1 MQTQERQFQVN
12 GLTIAAIAHG
22 NASDVPVLALHGW
35 LDNAASFSRLA
46 PQLAGCCTVA
56 IDMPGQGMTS
66 HRFPQGSYN
75 LWDDLLDLLAL
86 ADELG
91 WQQFH
96 LLAHSRG
103 AMIALLLAAVAPERI
118 RSLSLLDGILPMPVK
133 AEDCV
138 HQLQRFVADFRRPSR
153 QSSKIYA
160 TFDDALQARCKSASM
175 NELTARPIV
184 ERALELSS
192 LGYRWRHDT
201 RVMAASSFKLTQPH
215 IDAVM
220 KSLKVP
226 TLLLLAEQG
235 VMKHFGEMLQWLQGF
250 PIVSQY
256 SLPGTHHFHLEPD
269 VAALVAQQV
278 LPHILLHEKLSHD
291 ALSHTTASGEK
302 RLATGVEQ

>member
-1 MQTQERQFQVN
+1 MPPNPMQSQERTFQVN
-12 GLTIAAIAHG
+12 GLSIAAICHG
-22 NASDVPVLALHGW
+22 DTTDIPVLALHGW

-46 PQLAGCCTVA
+46 PLMAGCHTVA
-56 IDMPGQGMTS
+56 IDMPGQGLTS

-86 ADELG
+86 ADQLG
-91 WQQFH
+91 WQRFH

-103 AMIALLLAAVAPERI
+103 AMIALLLAAVAPERVV
-118 RSLSLLDGILPMPVK
+118 SLNLLDGIFPLPVK

-138 HQLQRFVADFRRPSR
+138 NQLQRFVADFRRPSR

-160 TFDDALQARCKSASM
+160 SFDDALKARCLSANM
-175 NELTARPIV
+175 TETTARPIV

-215 IDAVM
+215 IEAVM
-220 KSLKVP
+220 QSLKVS

-235 VMKHFGEMLQWLQGF
+235 VMKVFAEMLQWLQQF
-250 PIVSQY
+250 PVVQQRYVGGS
-256 SLPGTHHFHLEPD
+256 HHFHLEPD
-269 VAALVAQQV
+269 IAGLIAEQV
-278 LPHILLHEKLSHD
+278 LPHIVFHHGMTSK
-291 ALSHTTASGEK
+291 
-302 RLATGVEQ
+302 VEN

>member
-1 MQTQERQFQVN
+1 MNPSHRQTERTFQVN
-12 GLTIAAIAHG
+12 GLSIAAICHG
-22 NASDVPVLALHGW
+22 DASDTPVLALHGW
-35 LDNAASFSRLA
+35 LDNAASFARLA
-46 PQLAGCCTVA
+46 PLLTGCYTVA

-86 ADELG
+86 ADQLG
-91 WQQFH
+91 WQRFH

-103 AMIALLLAAVAPERI
+103 AMIALLLAAVAPDRI
-118 RSLSLLDGILPMPVK
+118 SSLSLLDGILPLPVK

-138 HQLQRFVADFRRPSR
+138 NQLQRFVADFRRPSR

-160 TFDDALQARCKSASM
+160 SFDDALKSRCLSANM
-175 NELTARPIV
+175 TETTARPIV

-201 RVMAASSFKLTQPH
+201 RVMAASSFKLTQSH

-220 KSLKVP
+220 HSLKVP

-235 VMKHFGEMLQWLQGF
+235 VMKVFADMLQRLQGF
-250 PIVSQY
+250 PLVQQRYLRGS
-256 SLPGTHHFHLEPD
+256 HHFHLEPD
-269 VAALVAQQV
+269 VAVLIAQLI
-278 LPHILLHEKLSHD
+278 LPHIASHD
-291 ALSHTTASGEK
+291 GAA
-302 RLATGVEQ
+302 ATLEN

>member
-1 MQTQERQFQVN
+1 MHIHERQFQVN
-12 GLTIAAIAHG
+12 GLSVATVCHG
-22 NASDVPVLALHGW
+22 DATDMPVLALHGW

-46 PQLAGCCTVA
+46 PLLTGCYTVA

-86 ADELG
+86 ADQLG
-91 WQQFH
+91 WQRFH

-103 AMIALLLAAVAPERI
+103 AMIALLLAAVAPERVC
-118 RSLSLLDGILPMPVK
+118 SLNLLDGILPLPVK

-138 HQLQRFVADFRRPSR
+138 KQLQRFVADFRRPSR

-160 TFDDALQARCKSASM
+160 SFDDALQARCVAANM
-175 NELTARPIV
+175 TEITARPIV

-220 KSLKVP
+220 QSLKVS
-226 TLLLLAEQG
+226 TLLLLAEHG
-235 VMKHFGEMLQWLQGF
+235 VMKVFGETLQWLQQF
-250 PIVSQY
+250 PLVQQQY
-256 SLPGTHHFHLEPD
+256 LGGSHHFHLEPD
-269 VAALVAQQV
+269 IAGRIAEQL
-278 LPHILLHEKLSHD
+278 LPHITSHHD
-291 ALSHTTASGEK
+291 IANGI
-302 RLATGVEQ
+302 GI